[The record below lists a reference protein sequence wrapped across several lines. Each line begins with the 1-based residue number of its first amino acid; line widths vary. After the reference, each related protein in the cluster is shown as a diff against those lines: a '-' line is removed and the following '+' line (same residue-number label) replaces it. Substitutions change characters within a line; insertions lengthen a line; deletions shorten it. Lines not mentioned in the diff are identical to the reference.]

1 MKLSEQGKERIYNHK
16 MTYNCDCMDGEDA
29 VGFYDL
35 TECYEFERSDF
46 EDAVIATPLEFYN
59 LRASIWNAYGLLKA
73 DEPELA
79 LYHVKEASHRA
90 AKIAKTSGCD
100 YEPESLELYDEDK
113 EIRLTVN
120 EAKNLM
126 RILHENAPY
135 LDCLYESSKDDYL
148 FLQEITERIEQR

>member
-1 MKLSEQGKERIYNHK
+1 MHKHIDVDKQALVQHIDQRDTEEYQQGY
-16 MTYNCDCMDGEDA
+16 
-29 VGFYDL
+29 
-35 TECYEFERSDF
+35 
-46 EDAVIATPLEFYN
+46 
-59 LRASIWNAYGLLKA
+59 
-73 DEPELA
+73 
-79 LYHVKEASHRA
+79 RA

-100 YEPESLELYDEDK
+100 YEPELLELYDEDK